1 MANQLVAGGLADCV
15 LALGFEK
22 MQRGSLGSQ
31 YDDRT
36 NPLDKHIEVMANTV
50 GIEASPFAAQVFT

>member
-1 MANQLVAGGLADCV
+1 MANQLVAGGMADCV

-22 MQRGSLGSQ
+22 MQRGSLSST

-36 NPLDKHIEVMANTV
+36 NPLDKV
-50 GIEASPFAAQVFT
+50 GPTSTPGPRGCCFFIFSKK